1 MALRLKRNAP
11 SGEAD
16 EASPDCAT
24 RFGFRASP
32 YRIVKQQMMFL
43 PLHISVGSPLPAP
56 CSPPAQKHLLPLVIR
71 RLKGIRLV
79 DSSGRPGI

>member
-32 YRIVKQQMMFL
+32 YRIVKQQMIFSS
-43 PLHISVGSPLPAP
+43 PSVGSP
-56 CSPPAQKHLLPLVIR
+56 CSPLLLSARTQTPPPSSDMAAQGDPF
-71 RLKGIRLV
+71 
-79 DSSGRPGI
+79 S

>member
-56 CSPPAQKHLLPLVIR
+56 CSLLSARAETPPPSSDTAA
-71 RLKGIRLV
+71 KG
-79 DSSGRPGI
+79 DPFS